1 MSIEAYD
8 YGVQD
13 GRQEREDE
21 IVDAINKLK
30 IGNGVDD
37 AYLDAIIEEVIKSG
51 EGKK

>member
-8 YGVQD
+8 YGVRD
-13 GRQEREDE
+13 GRQQREAE
-21 IVDAINKLK
+21 IIDAINKLK

-51 EGKK
+51 GDKK